1 MRNFQAT
8 KNFQKALNDI
18 TMTNFQI
25 VLNTT
30 KKTYLNQAIKKV
42 LAKIF
47 PPKKS

>member
-1 MRNFQAT
+1 MPNLQAI

-30 KKTYLNQAIKKV
+30 KKTYLNEAIKKNTC
-42 LAKIF
+42 
-47 PPKKS
+47 